1 MACDHS
7 VAEGQASLSVSMLRN
22 LYADMPARSSLYEPY
37 YTAERLLEDLM
48 AVNSRDLGE
57 GDQFNIELYAQ
68 LLNFSNLQ
76 SATYSYYDY
85 SADSDSME
93 KRIYDGRL
101 LMLQAHIATL
111 DDLKCYDSF
120 FENGASFVG
129 WPTEDG
135 SLSRICFDESL
146 GISSD
151 CSEAEQSAAWQFVRL
166 LLQPG
171 FTDPEYGFPVIREI
185 LEEQMTEDA
194 EAISFRLDEDG
205 KYETDKNGNKI
216 EIARDTWYSA
226 EGRRHFVYA
235 LTDLQREKLLTL
247 IENCI

>member
-1 MACDHS
+1 
-7 VAEGQASLSVSMLRN
+7 
-22 LYADMPARSSLYEPY
+22 
-37 YTAERLLEDLM
+37 M

-171 FTDPEYGFPVIREI
+171 FTDPEYGFPVIRET